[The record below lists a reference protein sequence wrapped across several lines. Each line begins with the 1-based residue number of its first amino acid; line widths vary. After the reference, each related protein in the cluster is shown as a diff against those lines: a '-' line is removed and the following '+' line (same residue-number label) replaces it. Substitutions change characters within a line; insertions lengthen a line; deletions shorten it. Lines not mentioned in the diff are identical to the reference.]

1 MKDEA
6 SNPKSAEAGPP
17 GPAPPSAFR
26 PGDMN
31 GHPLRRQVLITNPQG
46 LHMRPSA
53 AFAELAGRFQ
63 SNVTV
68 HYEGK
73 AVNGKSLWDLM
84 LLAALPNTELTVE
97 VDGPDA
103 PAALEALVALLQ
115 APPEWE
121 APPAG
126 PAPPAPAG

>member
-1 MKDEA
+1 
-6 SNPKSAEAGPP
+6 
-17 GPAPPSAFR
+17 
-26 PGDMN
+26 MN

-53 AFAELAGRFQ
+53 AFAELAGRYQ

-84 LLAALPNTELTVE
+84 LLAAMPNTEITLE

-103 PAALEALVALLQ
+103 PAALEALAALLQ
-115 APPEWE
+115 APPDWE

-126 PAPPAPAG
+126 TAPPAG

>member
-1 MKDEA
+1 MKDETA
-6 SNPKSAEAGPP
+6 NPGPP
-17 GPAPPSAFR
+17 PTGPAAGPAPASSAR
-26 PGDMN
+26 LDSMN
-31 GHPLRRQVLITNPQG
+31 GHPLQMQVLITNPQG

-84 LLAALPNTELTVE
+84 LLAAMPNTELTLE
-97 VDGPDA
+97 ADGPDA
-103 PAALEALVALLQ
+103 AAALDALAALLQ
-115 APPEWE
+115 APVEGE
-121 APPAG
+121 APTG
-126 PAPPAPAG
+126 

>member
-6 SNPKSAEAGPP
+6 GNPGPKEAGPAGGG
-17 GPAPPSAFR
+17 GPASAFR
-26 PGDMN
+26 PDAMN

-53 AFAELAGRFQ
+53 AFAELAGRYQ

-84 LLAALPNTELTVE
+84 LLAAMPNTEITLE

-103 PAALEALVALLQ
+103 PAALEALAALLQ
-115 APPEWE
+115 APPDWE

-126 PAPPAPAG
+126 TAPPAG